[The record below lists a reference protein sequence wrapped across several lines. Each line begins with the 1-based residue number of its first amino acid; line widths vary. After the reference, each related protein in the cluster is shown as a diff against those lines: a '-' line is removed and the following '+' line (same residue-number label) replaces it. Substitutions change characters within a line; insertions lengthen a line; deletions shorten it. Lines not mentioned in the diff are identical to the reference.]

1 MTTRPRLY
9 HVAVP
14 GFIHSRTFRCIWLF
28 EELGVDDFEI
38 CMLDPRK
45 PYAPQMRDY
54 GVEHSHKIPTLQM
67 DGQEISDSGV
77 ISQLVAEKYQ
87 SARRLIGLP
96 EERLEMLQWVAM
108 AETCITFRVP
118 LLPSLMTEGKSAS
131 ELYSQAIVP
140 MRQVFAGNVARFE
153 SHFEERK
160 TDYLLASGFSV
171 ADTMCGWSLHT
182 FHSWGI
188 MDLGTGT
195 SPRTLG
201 YLERLRARPGFENA
215 EKYSEAA
222 PGLYGRGCVPAS

>member
-171 ADTMCGWSLHT
+171 ADTLGG
-182 FHSWGI
+182 SW
-188 MDLGTGT
+188 T
-195 SPRTLG
+195 SARA
-201 YLERLRARPGFENA
+201 RLRGPSAIWNACEPGPGSRTQRSTPRPH
-215 EKYSEAA
+215 
-222 PGLYGRGCVPAS
+222 LGCTVEVVSRRAS